1 MGRGLRCASAQLAGL
16 AALLRPGSACW
27 VRHEHATNPLFA
39 DPEAKPVVSP
49 KVHDPFDAARPDE
62 AADTLY
68 GRTNVF
74 VREVGPAAA
83 CSPFS
88 TCSAVL

>member
-1 MGRGLRCASAQLAGL
+1 MALMGRGLRCASAHAAGL
-16 AALLRPGSACW
+16 AALLRPGAACW

-49 KVHDPFDAARPDE
+49 KAHDPFDAARPDE

-74 VREVGPAAA
+74 VREVSLPLPVTL
-83 CSPFS
+83 S
-88 TCSAVL
+88 